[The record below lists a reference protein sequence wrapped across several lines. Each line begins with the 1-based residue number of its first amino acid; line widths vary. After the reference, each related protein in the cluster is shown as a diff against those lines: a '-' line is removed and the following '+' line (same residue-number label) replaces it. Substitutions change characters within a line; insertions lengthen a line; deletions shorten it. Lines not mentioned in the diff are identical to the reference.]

1 MGKIEADV
9 DRKRRNNKLFFFFS
23 YCLCHTHQYLTLL
36 LKEREDDRCVTAPPE
51 VLGMVLAWMFRA

>member
-1 MGKIEADV
+1 MWIEIEETT
-9 DRKRRNNKLFFFFS
+9 NSSFFS

-51 VLGMVLAWMFRA
+51 VLDMVLAWMFRA